1 MPYECIIIIIII
13 IIMFMIVSL
22 NLLSVTPVREN
33 DVAGIDVNMGCPKD
47 YSCKVSEGN
56 HL

>member
-1 MPYECIIIIIII
+1 MPYECIIITI

>member
-1 MPYECIIIIIII
+1 
-13 IIMFMIVSL
+13 MIVSL

-56 HL
+56 HLWIWEVNLVKSPKLLM